1 MRLAEQQGPEHTVLR
16 IEGSLKVG
24 ETARAFT
31 ESCERIA
38 NERPGALVLDLEQ
51 LDYMDSTG
59 VGVLIGALKKFQAK
73 NRSILLAAPQRRIL
87 TGLRVTH
94 LDTLFQIFDTLDA
107 ALAAL
112 AKQSDKEQ
120 TGEHRR
126 GV

>member
-16 IEGSLKVG
+16 VEGSLKVG

-31 ESCERIA
+31 ESCERIV

-59 VGVLIGALKKFQAK
+59 VGVLVGALKRFQAK

-87 TGLRVTH
+87 AGLRITH
-94 LDTLFQIFDTLDA
+94 LDTLFQIYDTLDA

-112 AKQSDKEQ
+112 AKQSDKEP

-126 GV
+126 GG